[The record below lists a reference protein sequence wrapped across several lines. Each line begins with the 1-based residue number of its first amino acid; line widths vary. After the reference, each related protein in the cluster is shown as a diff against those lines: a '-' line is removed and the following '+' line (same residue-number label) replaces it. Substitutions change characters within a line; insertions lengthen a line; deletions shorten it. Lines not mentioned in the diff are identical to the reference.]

1 MQVDR
6 IADGL
11 WRWTAPHPTWTPA
24 EGGDGGWARDASCVY
39 HEAPDGIVLIDPLVP
54 EDADDAA
61 RFWRA
66 LDRDVA
72 RIGHPPTV
80 VVSCGWHA
88 RSSAAVR
95 ARYADARVLS
105 VAPLADGVVDE
116 PLADGAVLAGGVR
129 AIVPDAPGEARMAL
143 LTCPCHG
150 LLWLA
155 DYLIGDATG
164 DLVRTPAS
172 WFADDAAQRWIAAAL
187 PAVLSAAAADARVA
201 IPAHGPVVDG
211 DVAGAI
217 ARAVA

>member
-11 WRWTAPHPTWTPA
+11 WRWTAPHPAWTPA
-24 EGGDGGWARDASCVY
+24 ETPYGGWARDVSCVY

-54 EDADDAA
+54 DDADDGA

-72 RIGHPPTV
+72 RIGRPPTV
-80 VVSCGWHA
+80 VVSCGWHT
-88 RSSAAVR
+88 RSAGAVR
-95 ARYADARVLS
+95 ARYAGARVLA
-105 VAPLADGVVDE
+105 VAPLPDCVVDE
-116 PLADGAVLAGGVR
+116 PLVDGAVLAGGVR

-155 DYLIGDATG
+155 DYLIGDDSG
-164 DLVRTPAS
+164 ELVRTPAP
-172 WFADDAAQRWIAAAL
+172 WFDDATARDWMATAL
-187 PAVLSAAAADARVA
+187 PPLLREAAADARVV
-201 IPAHGPVVDG
+201 IPAHGPVITEAAG
-211 DVAGAI
+211 DAVV
-217 ARAVA
+217 RALS